1 MPPDPTDARLRTGM
15 LEALTEQADGVHRQA
30 MTTVH
35 RDLEVA
41 HFGVADPERVASR
54 RGFLSRLG
62 GVAVAF
68 GASTVSIGA
77 MAAAAGAQGMDN
89 DTMGDTMG
97 DGSPDNGADA
107 GPGCASGPVEM
118 TASDETIVRFAASVE
133 LAAVAAYELG
143 IEGRRLNSA
152 ATQSARVFAGHHA
165 DHAEALRCLV
175 GDAPGDP
182 NAALV
187 AALAPQI
194 QGAANETEVVAVFR
208 SIEAGAAATYFAAL
222 GELATPAVAGAASTI
237 LPVEAQHEVVWAQV
251 LGEPI
256 TEYVP
261 AFQQAEGAFT
271 P

>member
-1 MPPDPTDARLRTGM
+1 MPPDPTDAPLRTGM
-15 LEALTEQADGVHRQA
+15 LEALTEQADGVHRHA

-54 RGFLSRLG
+54 RGFLTRLG

-68 GASTVSIGA
+68 GASTVSVGA

-89 DTMGDTMG
+89 DMMGN
-97 DGSPDNGADA
+97 GSAGADA

-143 IEGRRLNSA
+143 IEGRRLDSA

-194 QGAANETEVVAVFR
+194 EGATSEAEVVAVFR

>member
-54 RGFLSRLG
+54 RGFLTRLG

-77 MAAAAGAQGMDN
+77 MAAAVGAQPMDGG
-89 DTMGDTMG
+89 TMGE
-97 DGSPDNGADA
+97 GSPDGGADA

-118 TASDETIVRFAASVE
+118 TAGDETIVRFAASVE

-143 IEGRRLNSA
+143 IGGRRLDAA

-194 QGAANETEVVAVFR
+194 EGAASEAEVVAVFR
-208 SIEAGAAATYFAAL
+208 SIEAGAAATYYAAL